1 MLSTFKR
8 NTMFKTIEQKFE
20 VSYQYG
26 LHFTENLFGTE
37 NTLFKDIIKAY
48 KNEPVKLLFVVDDGV
63 AAAHPD
69 LIKNIKAYCQHYHE
83 NLVHMKSMVVQGG
96 EACKNDESQVE
107 DILKAVSEYAICRHS
122 FVVVI
127 GGGAVIDMAGYAAA
141 IAHRG
146 VKLIRIPTTVLS
158 QDDSAV
164 GVKNS
169 VNAFGKKNFIGTF
182 APPYAIINDT
192 DFLKTLEQR
201 DWISGISEALKVA
214 LIKDAVFFEY
224 LEKNAHL
231 LRDRDMEAMQYTIY
245 RCAEM
250 HMHHIAQGGDP
261 FESGSSR
268 PLDFGHWAAHKLE
281 YMTNYAL
288 RHGEA
293 VAKGI
298 VLDVAYTHLIG
309 LINETDLNRVVRVFQ
324 NIGFDLSFPLATEK
338 EVDELLNGIEEF
350 REHLGG
356 ELTITLISDIGVKH
370 DVHEIDRQTM
380 KNALDLV
387 NEISKLKVE

>member
-1 MLSTFKR
+1 
-8 NTMFKTIEQKFE
+8 MFKTIEQKFE

-26 LHFTENLFGTE
+26 LHFTENLFGME
-37 NTLFKDIIKAY
+37 NTLFKDIIKVY
-48 KNEPVKLLFVVDDGV
+48 KNEPVKLLFVIDDGV
-63 AAAHPD
+63 AAAHPN
-69 LIKNIKAYCQHYHE
+69 LVKNVKAYCEHYQE
-83 NLVHMKSMVVQGG
+83 NLVHMKSMIVQGG
-96 EACKNDESQVE
+96 EVCKNDESQVE
-107 DILKAVSEYAICRHS
+107 AILKAVSEYAICRHS

-127 GGGAVIDMAGYAAA
+127 GGGAVIDMAGHAAA

-214 LIKDAVFFEY
+214 LIKDKVFFEY
-224 LEKNAHL
+224 LEENAYK
-231 LRDRDMEAMQYTIY
+231 LRDRNMEAMQYTIY

-298 VLDVAYTHLIG
+298 VLDVAYAHLVG

-324 NIGFDLSFPLATEK
+324 NIGFDLSFPLASEK
-338 EVDELLNGIEEF
+338 EVNELLNGIEEF

-380 KNALDLV
+380 KKALNLV

>member
-1 MLSTFKR
+1 
-8 NTMFKTIEQKFE
+8 MFKTIEQKFE

-26 LHFTENLFGTE
+26 LHFTENLFGIK
-37 NTLFKDIIKAY
+37 NTLFRDVIKAY
-48 KNEPVKLLFVVDDGV
+48 KNEPVKLLFVIDDGV
-63 AAAHPD
+63 AEAHPE
-69 LIKNIKAYCQHYHE
+69 LIQNIKTYCLQYQE
-83 NLVHMKSMVVQGG
+83 NLLHTKSMVVQGG

-107 DILKAVSEYAICRHS
+107 AILKAVSEYAICRHS

-182 APPYAIINDT
+182 APPFAIINDT

-214 LIKDAVFFEY
+214 LIKDDVFFEY

-231 LRDRDMEAMQYTIY
+231 LRERNMEAMQYTIY

-298 VLDVAYTHLIG
+298 VLDVAYAHLIG
-309 LINETDLNRVVRVFQ
+309 LINESDLNRVVQVFQ
-324 NIGFDLSFPLATEK
+324 NIGFDLSFPLSSEK
-338 EVDELLNGIEEF
+338 EVNELLNGIEEF

-370 DVHEIDRQTM
+370 DVHEIDRGTM

-387 NEISKLKVE
+387 NEISKLKVK